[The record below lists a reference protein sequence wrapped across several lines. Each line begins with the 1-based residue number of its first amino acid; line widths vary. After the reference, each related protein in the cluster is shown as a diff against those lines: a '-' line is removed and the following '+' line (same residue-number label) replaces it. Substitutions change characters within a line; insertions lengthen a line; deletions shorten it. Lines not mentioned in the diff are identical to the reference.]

1 MFVTGKL
8 LKPSLMFA
16 GKARPYP
23 SELPLPCHFHYGLKS
38 HITIVNYDRRI
49 FIVQAAGL
57 IALPAN
63 IRLGLS
69 GLQ

>member
-23 SELPLPCHFHYGLKS
+23 SELPLPCHYYYGLKL
-38 HITIVNYDRRI
+38 HITIVNYDRKT
-49 FIVQAAGL
+49 FIVQETSL
-57 IALPAN
+57 TAL
-63 IRLGLS
+63 
-69 GLQ
+69 